1 MTLSGQFINLNKKII
16 ACKKCKRLKNFRE
29 TIAKKKRKQ
38 YINEKYWGKPITG
51 FGDLNGK
58 ILLVGLAP
66 AAHGGNRT
74 GRVFTGDRSAEF
86 LYKCLY
92 KAKMSNQPTSEND
105 ARVVIKIVNQSD
117 GSGATTVFGDV
128 SAMAANSE
136 GSSCVHL
143 VLQRL
148 WFSCDSGNGGDSY
161 ARLDEEDDDGDIPII
176 GLTGTGYWDFREF
189 GGMKTDKSSN
199 TNESDVNL
207 VVPTT
212 ADAANMY
219 TIVAE
224 FKKLYSD

>member
-1 MTLSGQFINLNKKII
+1 MADTVTGP
-16 ACKKCKRLKNFRE
+16 
-29 TIAKKKRKQ
+29 TILQ
-38 YINEKYWGKPITG
+38 
-51 FGDLNGK
+51 
-58 ILLVGLAP
+58 
-66 AAHGGNRT
+66 
-74 GRVFTGDRSAEF
+74 
-86 LYKCLY
+86 
-92 KAKMSNQPTSEND
+92 END

-136 GSSCVHL
+136 GSSCIHL
-143 VLQRL
+143 VLQRI
-148 WFSCDSGNGGDSY
+148 WFS
-161 ARLDEEDDDGDIPII
+161 GDIPII

-207 VVPTT
+207 VVPST